1 MVGRVGGVGE
11 GWRVGVVQ
19 GAPSAVGAGVLG
31 AAGLVRR
38 VLLNAAWRPKSLCA
52 RTTQPRRER
61 GGRGRNGGGGGPTR
75 SGERGAAVGGGRGRG
90 GARGGAEARGRGRA
104 SHRGEKMAVSRS
116 RRLPT
121 SKRGRGEG
129 HRKQGGRGGG
139 RGLRV
144 GRHAGRCWSRGRG
157 GLVSRTPCRH
167 RAREVLYDDVSP
179 PKRWSRRRAAT
190 GCRTPT
196 PGGFWATR
204 GASPAAVTC
213 AGSRKPTAAGGLR
226 GWRKVRREGI
236 ARAVR
241 GAGRGL
247 CGETAHPCH
256 RKPRSTASSSIAH
269 RKKSARE
276 ASLQNTASG
285 S

>member
-1 MVGRVGGVGE
+1 MIGRMGGVGE

-19 GAPSAVGAGVLG
+19 GVPSAVGAGVLG
-31 AAGLVRR
+31 AAGVERR
-38 VLLNAAWRPKSLCA
+38 VLLHAAWRKKIPVRAPHK
-52 RTTQPRRER
+52 PRRER

-157 GLVSRTPCRH
+157 GLGSRTLP
-167 RAREVLYDDVSP
+167 
-179 PKRWSRRRAAT
+179 
-190 GCRTPT
+190 
-196 PGGFWATR
+196 
-204 GASPAAVTC
+204 
-213 AGSRKPTAAGGLR
+213 
-226 GWRKVRREGI
+226 
-236 ARAVR
+236 
-241 GAGRGL
+241 
-247 CGETAHPCH
+247 
-256 RKPRSTASSSIAH
+256 SSSP
-269 RKKSARE
+269 
-276 ASLQNTASG
+276 
-285 S
+285 

>member
-1 MVGRVGGVGE
+1 MIGRMGGVGE

-31 AAGLVRR
+31 AAGVERR
-38 VLLNAAWRPKSLCA
+38 VLLHAAWRKKIPVRAPHK
-52 RTTQPRRER
+52 PRRER

-129 HRKQGGRGGG
+129 HGKQGERGGG
-139 RGLRV
+139 RGWRV
-144 GRHAGRCWSRGRG
+144 GTRAGRCWSRGRG
-157 GLVSRTPCRH
+157 WAGLRTPCRR

-204 GASPAAVTC
+204 EASPAAVTC
-213 AGSRKPTAAGGLR
+213 ADSRKTTAAGGRR
-226 GWRKVRREGI
+226 GW
-236 ARAVR
+236 
-241 GAGRGL
+241 
-247 CGETAHPCH
+247 
-256 RKPRSTASSSIAH
+256 
-269 RKKSARE
+269 
-276 ASLQNTASG
+276 
-285 S
+285 